1 MENGWE
7 WQHIPQTCPLCADMF
22 NPATTLVTYDDCI
35 KHLLFKVADLEG
47 RLQQIE
53 WRNMPLGPGPDGNYG
68 LGSEGERLKRVAEL
82 LGRKEP
88 ECAICYDE
96 EGSWACIRPAHGKMT
111 HEHLF
116 YPPANDDEQQCD
128 ADCRANWHKCALCGK
143 SRTELGLP

>member
-1 MENGWE
+1 MA
-7 WQHIPQTCPLCADMF
+7 HDSTTCPFCGD
-22 NPATTLVTYDDCI
+22 LVTNGNTGYFPEQFQVHVLAKI
-35 KHLLFKVADLEG
+35 AELES

-128 ADCRANWHKCALCGK
+128 ADCRANWHKCKTCGK
-143 SRTELGLP
+143 TRTELGLP

>member
-1 MENGWE
+1 MA
-7 WQHIPQTCPLCADMF
+7 HDSTTCPFCGD
-22 NPATTLVTYDDCI
+22 LVTNGNTGYFPEQFQVHVLAKI
-35 KHLLFKVADLEG
+35 AELES

-68 LGSEGERLKRVAEL
+68 LGSEGERLKRVAEV

-128 ADCRANWHKCALCGK
+128 ADCRANWHKCKTCGK
-143 SRTELGLP
+143 TRTELGLP